1 MVTAGAK
8 EVLMAWR
15 LCWSHNVEG
24 DWKLTHQWLSTR
36 PPPHRCCPALSCCA
50 VLCCAVLCC
59 AVPCPAMPCPAMPC
73 PALPCCV
80 LPCCVLMCCALPCP
94 AVLHRI
100 CLLQPCAVL
109 SYSCN
114 VLGHAALCCAV
125 LGSAAQ
131 QSSTMC
137 RHAVDVCRGLRP
149 LANAQGQNSVSS
161 DLRCMALAGW
171 SQGTGQEGAS
181 QHGPL
186 QAHIVTASSDATM
199 SLLHFDVHACRSA
212 RMLNLVKM
220 LSSCTN

>member
-15 LCWSHNVEG
+15 LCWSHNAEG

-50 VLCCAVLCC
+50 ALCCAVLCC
-59 AVPCPAMPCPAMPC
+59 ALSCY
-73 PALPCCV
+73 
-80 LPCCVLMCCALPCP
+80 ALPCP
-94 AVLHRI
+94 ALLCPALTCPALLCPDVLCPAMSCCAASH
-100 CLLQPCAVL
+100 LSFQPSAVL

-125 LGSAAQ
+125 LGSAAL

-137 RHAVDVCRGLRP
+137 RHAVHVCRGLRP

-186 QAHIVTASSDATM
+186 QAHIVTSSSDATM

-212 RMLNLVKM
+212 CMSR
-220 LSSCTN
+220 CFHHAH